1 MPNGQT
7 PDKSRRWHDG
17 SALVI
22 SDRDENGKTT
32 CKRCRLILE
41 FAFEK
46 EFYREFLNGTNFL
59 NGSKS
64 GSKNHLVPTV

>member
-22 SDRDENGKTT
+22 SDRDEMAKPPARDAGLFWNLPLKKSFT
-32 CKRCRLILE
+32 E
-41 FAFEK
+41 
-46 EFYREFLNGTNFL
+46 NF
-59 NGSKS
+59 
-64 GSKNHLVPTV
+64 